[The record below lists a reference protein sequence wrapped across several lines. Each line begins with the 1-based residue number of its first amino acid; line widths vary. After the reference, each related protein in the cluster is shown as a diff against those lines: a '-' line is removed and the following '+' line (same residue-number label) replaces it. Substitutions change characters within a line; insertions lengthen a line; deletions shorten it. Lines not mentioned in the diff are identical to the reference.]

1 MLASLIISLPFI
13 LHFFLCFISLI
24 LNNYSYYEPP
34 LNFNHPRRFMCAQW
48 NTTEVNFRVRVAF
61 VRVYV
66 CMCVIACMRARVFM
80 SARMRVCR

>member
-61 VRVYV
+61 VRVCVYV
-66 CMCVIACMRARVFM
+66 CDRMHARACVYERSHACV
-80 SARMRVCR
+80 